1 MAVRITGVDLGSPA
15 REYKILPG
23 DELVSINGEEINDM
37 MDLQFYSADTDLHIL
52 LRRGG
57 ENVKIRLQKEDV
69 YTPLGLEFET
79 YLIDKHHSCKNKCIF
94 SLTGRKNKD
103 SARKKDTQKLY
114 RKNY

>member
-57 ENVKIRLQKEDV
+57 EDVKILLQKEDV

-94 SLTGRKNKD
+94 
-103 SARKKDTQKLY
+103 
-114 RKNY
+114 